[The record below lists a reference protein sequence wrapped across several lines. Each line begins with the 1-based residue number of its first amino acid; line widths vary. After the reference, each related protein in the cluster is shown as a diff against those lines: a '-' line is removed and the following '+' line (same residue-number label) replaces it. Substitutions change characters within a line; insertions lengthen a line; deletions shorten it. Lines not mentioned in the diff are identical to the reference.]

1 MFKQTLDLRVT
12 PYVFVYGTLKRNR
25 GNDRLLSTSEF
36 IGEGYVPDGGA
47 LKGYGIPFFIPDFQ
61 LQQDKIGN
69 IHGEVWKVDDPFVLA
84 RLDRLE
90 SHPNAYYRS
99 VVEVL
104 PFHDD
109 SVGTGIDCWTYYF
122 SREGLWNDEIGDNL
136 RQADGSYRF

>member
-25 GNDRLLSTSEF
+25 GNDRLLFTSEF
-36 IGEGYVPDGGA
+36 IEEGTVQEGGA

-61 LQQDKIGN
+61 LPEEKIGN
-69 IHGEVWKVDDPFVLA
+69 IHGEVWKVDDPVVLA

-99 VVEVL
+99 VVEVAIPREQDIL
-104 PFHDD
+104 FEN
-109 SVGTGIDCWTYYF
+109 CWTYYF